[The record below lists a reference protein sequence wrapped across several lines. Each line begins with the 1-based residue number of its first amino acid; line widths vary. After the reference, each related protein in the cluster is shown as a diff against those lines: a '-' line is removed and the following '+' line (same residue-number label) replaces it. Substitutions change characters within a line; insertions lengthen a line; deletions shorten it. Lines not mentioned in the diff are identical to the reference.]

1 MKKLLLLTTAVL
13 STSLVGNP
21 AEACLV
27 KDPSGNLSVRSSP
40 NGQIV
45 GALKNGT
52 LVVIEERR
60 GDWVSITPHAKRSDA
75 PVWVRLAQLDCDFVD
90 DEYRK
95 AEQQGKTPEQFANE
109 ILRDI
114 KPVRRS
120 DQQLRAAASTA
131 AGTVALKE
139 WCKVPLTYGEQ
150 VEFIVISTTVGS
162 GRLAEALNKLDE
174 SRKEIGASEF
184 CLRLEKGI
192 RGKVENPPSVPFEA
206 PAPSGVTGEVPASG
220 VTGEVPAPSG
230 VTGEVLALACLSNVP
245 GMKREKNTEDRAKFC
260 NSYITGWDD
269 ARFAFLQ
276 GTTTYCPPKRTVK
289 AISVI
294 FVDYLAT
301 HKEARKLPAAE
312 ALMLAF
318 KDKWPCH

>member
-1 MKKLLLLTTAVL
+1 MKKLLLLMTAVV
-13 STSLVGNP
+13 STPLVGNTR

-45 GALKNGT
+45 GALKNDT

-75 PVWVRLAQLDCDFVD
+75 PVWVPLAQLDCHFAD
-90 DEYRK
+90 DELRK

-109 ILRDI
+109 ILRDS

-150 VEFIVISTTVGS
+150 VEFIVISTQVGR

-192 RGKVENPPSVPFEA
+192 RGKVENPTSVPF
-206 PAPSGVTGEVPASG
+206 
-220 VTGEVPAPSG
+220 EVPAPSAHG
-230 VTGEVLALACLSNVP
+230 SNVTGEALAYACLGNVP
-245 GMKREKNTEDRAKFC
+245 GMKREKNTEEYVKFC
-260 NSYITGWDD
+260 NVYITGWDD

-276 GTTTYCPPKRTVK
+276 GTTTYCPPKITVK
-289 AISVI
+289 ELSVI

-301 HKEARKLPAAE
+301 HKEAGKIPAAE
-312 ALMLAF
+312 APMLAF
-318 KDKWPCH
+318 KDKWPCQ

>member
-1 MKKLLLLTTAVL
+1 MNSAIRNVMRKLLLTGIAALSLLVLTPLAVN
-13 STSLVGNP
+13 TR

-60 GDWVSITPHAKRSDA
+60 GEWVSITPHAKRSDA
-75 PVWVRLAQLDCDFVD
+75 PVWVRYAQLDCDSLVN

-95 AEQQGKTPEQFANE
+95 AEQQGKTPEQLANE
-109 ILRDI
+109 ILRDT

-120 DQQLRAAASTA
+120 DQQLRNAASTA
-131 AGTVALKE
+131 AGSVALKE

-150 VEFIVISTTVGS
+150 VELIVISTQVGR

-174 SRKEIGASEF
+174 RRKEIGASEF
-184 CLRLEKGI
+184 CLRLEQVI
-192 RGKVENPPSVPFEA
+192 RGKVENPTSVPFEA
-206 PAPSGVTGEVPASG
+206 PAPSGVTGEV
-220 VTGEVPAPSG
+220 
-230 VTGEVLALACLSNVP
+230 LALACSSNVP
-245 GMKREKNTEDRAKFC
+245 GIKREKNTEDHAKFC
-260 NSYITGWDD
+260 NVYIHGWDD

-276 GTTTYCPPKRTVK
+276 GTTTYCPPKITYK
-289 AISVI
+289 EMSVI
-294 FVDYLAT
+294 FFDYLAT

>member
-1 MKKLLLLTTAVL
+1 
-13 STSLVGNP
+13 
-21 AEACLV
+21 
-27 KDPSGNLSVRSSP
+27 
-40 NGQIV
+40 
-45 GALKNGT
+45 
-52 LVVIEERR
+52 ERR

-75 PVWVRLAQLDCDFVD
+75 PVWVPLAQLDCHFAD
-90 DEYRK
+90 DELRK

-109 ILRDI
+109 ILRDS

-150 VEFIVISTTVGS
+150 VEFIVISTSVGR
-162 GRLAEALNKLDE
+162 GRLDEALNKLDE

-192 RGKVENPPSVPFEA
+192 RGKVENPTSVPFEV
-206 PAPSGVTGEVPASG
+206 PAPPAHASEVTGE
-220 VTGEVPAPSG
+220 
-230 VTGEVLALACLSNVP
+230 ALAIACSGNVP
-245 GMKREKNTEDRAKFC
+245 GMKRGKNTEEYAKFC

-276 GTTTYCPPKRTVK
+276 GTTTFCPPKITVK
-289 AISVI
+289 ALSVI

-301 HKEARKLPAAE
+301 HKEAKKIPAAE

>member
-1 MKKLLLLTTAVL
+1 MKKLLLLVTAVV
-13 STSLVGNP
+13 SIPLVGNTR
-21 AEACLV
+21 AEACFV

-45 GALKNGT
+45 GALKNGA

-109 ILRDI
+109 ILRDT

-150 VEFIVISTTVGS
+150 VEFIVISTQVGR
-162 GRLAEALNKLDE
+162 GRLDEALNKLDE

-192 RGKVENPPSVPFEA
+192 RGKVEITSVPF
-206 PAPSGVTGEVPASG
+206 V
-220 VTGEVPAPSG
+220 VPAPSG
-230 VTGEVLALACLSNVP
+230 VIGEV
-245 GMKREKNTEDRAKFC
+245 
-260 NSYITGWDD
+260 
-269 ARFAFLQ
+269 
-276 GTTTYCPPKRTVK
+276 PPP
-289 AISVI
+289 SG
-294 FVDYLAT
+294 
-301 HKEARKLPAAE
+301 
-312 ALMLAF
+312 
-318 KDKWPCH
+318 

>member
-1 MKKLLLLTTAVL
+1 MKKLLVL
-13 STSLVGNP
+13 MAGVMSIPLVWNTR

-75 PVWVRLAQLDCDFVD
+75 PVWVRSAQLDCNAHDYLVR
-90 DEYRK
+90 E
-95 AEQQGKTPEQFANE
+95 AEQQGKTPEQYANE

-131 AGTVALKE
+131 AGSVALKE

-150 VEFIVISTTVGS
+150 VELIIISTQVGRE
-162 GRLAEALNKLDE
+162 RLAEALNKLDE
-174 SRKEIGASEF
+174 SRKDIGASEF

-192 RGKVENPPSVPFEA
+192 RGKVENPTSVPFEA
-206 PAPSGVTGEVPASG
+206 SAPSGVTGEVPARS
-220 VTGEVPAPSG
+220 E
-230 VTGEVLALACLSNVP
+230 VTGEVLALACSSNVP
-245 GMKREKNTEDRAKFC
+245 GIKREKNTEEYAKFC
-260 NSYITGWDD
+260 NVYLHGWDD

-276 GTTTYCPPKRTVK
+276 GTTTYCPPKITYK
-289 AISVI
+289 EMSVI
-294 FVDYLAT
+294 FYDYLAT

>member
-1 MKKLLLLTTAVL
+1 MRYFEIP
-13 STSLVGNP
+13 SL
-21 AEACLV
+21 C
-27 KDPSGNLSVRSSP
+27 
-40 NGQIV
+40 
-45 GALKNGT
+45 
-52 LVVIEERR
+52 
-60 GDWVSITPHAKRSDA
+60 
-75 PVWVRLAQLDCDFVD
+75 
-90 DEYRK
+90 
-95 AEQQGKTPEQFANE
+95 
-109 ILRDI
+109 
-114 KPVRRS
+114 
-120 DQQLRAAASTA
+120 AAATSSFALPSNA

-150 VEFIVISTTVGS
+150 VEFIVISTTVGR

-184 CLRLEKGI
+184 CLRLEKVI
-192 RGKVENPPSVPFEA
+192 RGKVENPTSVPFEA
-206 PAPSGVTGEVPASG
+206 PAPSG

-230 VTGEVLALACLSNVP
+230 VTGEVLALACSSNVP
-245 GMKREKNTEDRAKFC
+245 GMKREKNTEDHAKFC

-276 GTTTYCPPKRTVK
+276 GTTTFCPPKITVK
-289 AISVI
+289 ALSVI

-301 HKEARKLPAAE
+301 HKEAKKIPAAE

>member
-1 MKKLLLLTTAVL
+1 MNKLLLLMTAVV
-13 STSLVGNP
+13 SISLVGNTR

-60 GDWVSITPHAKRSDA
+60 GDWVSITPHARRSDV

-90 DEYRK
+90 DQYRK

-109 ILRDI
+109 ILRDT

-139 WCKVPLTYGEQ
+139 WCRVPLTYGEQ

-192 RGKVENPPSVPFEA
+192 RGKVENPTSVPFE
-206 PAPSGVTGEVPASG
+206 
-220 VTGEVPAPSG
+220 VPAPPAHASEI
-230 VTGEVLALACLSNVP
+230 TGEVLALACSGNVP
-245 GMKREKNTEDRAKFC
+245 GMKREKTPK
-260 NSYITGWDD
+260 STPS
-269 ARFAFLQ
+269 FAMRILMH
-276 GTTTYCPPKRTVK
+276 GTTQELLSFRGQQLFVLPRLQSKR
-289 AISVI
+289 
-294 FVDYLAT
+294 
-301 HKEARKLPAAE
+301 
-312 ALMLAF
+312 
-318 KDKWPCH
+318 